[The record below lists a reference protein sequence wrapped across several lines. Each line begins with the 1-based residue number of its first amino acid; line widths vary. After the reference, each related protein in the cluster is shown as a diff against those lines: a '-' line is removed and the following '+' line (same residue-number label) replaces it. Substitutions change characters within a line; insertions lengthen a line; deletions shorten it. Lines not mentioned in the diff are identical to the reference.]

1 MENTKTVL
9 TIAGSDSSGG
19 AGIQADIKT
28 CCAYGVFATCAVTA
42 VVAENTM
49 KVSGIEVIH
58 PEFVYSQIK
67 AVVEDIRPD
76 AVKIGMLG
84 SGSVARA
91 VVRAIK
97 DFDLKNIVLDPV
109 LVASSGGSLAGDG
122 CGTIEVILEEL
133 APLASLIT
141 PNRPEMMA
149 LLGFRQEPENWKS
162 LPEILIDRTGC
173 RGLLLKGGHG
183 TENESVDYL
192 ALRNDDGG
200 ISLREFSAK
209 RIDTNNSHGTGCT
222 LSSAI
227 ACGLAQGLDLVH
239 AVEKGKRFVT
249 EALKGGRNL
258 GLGKGSGP
266 LDFFVKF

>member
-1 MENTKTVL
+1 MKTVL

-28 CCAYGVFATCAVTA
+28 CCAYRVFATCAVTA

-49 KVSGIEVIH
+49 RVCGIEALH

-84 SGSVARA
+84 SGSIARA
-91 VVRAIK
+91 VVRAIN

-122 CGTIEVILEEL
+122 CGTIQVILDEL
-133 APLASLIT
+133 APLACLMT
-141 PNRPEMMA
+141 PNRPEMME
-149 LLGFRQEPENWKS
+149 LLGLDEEPHDWRT
-162 LPEILIDRTGC
+162 LPEMLMDRTGC
-173 RGLLLKGGHG
+173 QGILLKGGHG
-183 TENESVDYL
+183 TEHESVDYL
-192 ALRNDDGG
+192 ALRRDDGA
-200 ISLREFSAK
+200 ISMREYSAT
-209 RIDTNNSHGTGCT
+209 RINTQNSHGTGCT

-227 ACGLAQGLDLVH
+227 ACGLAQGLDLEQ
-239 AVEKGKRFVT
+239 AIEKGKRFVT

-266 LDFFVKF
+266 LDFFVNF